1 MDQVDLGTMGS
12 SKDRQLS
19 RLRRLSAAE
28 VEDLIGRHHEGA
40 TVNVLATE
48 FGIHR
53 KTVMDHLRRAGIPR
67 RSDAM
72 RWTPEQLAHATD
84 LYRQGLSAAA
94 IGGQFGLDPSTVSR
108 RLKRAGVVL
117 RPRRGSN

>member
-1 MDQVDLGTMGS
+1 
-12 SKDRQLS
+12 
-19 RLRRLSAAE
+19 
-28 VEDLIGRHHEGA
+28 
-40 TVNVLATE
+40 
-48 FGIHR
+48 
-53 KTVMDHLRRAGIPR
+53 
-67 RSDAM
+67 M